1 MLLTRKKNSI
11 KIFTLLACLS
21 SSTLLAAGKDP
32 DSISFFLL
40 LTGLF
45 GGMGMFLYGMEMMSD
60 GMKVTAG
67 NSMRTILEKL
77 TSNKYLAVFVGAFV
91 TMVIQSSSA
100 TTVML
105 VSFVNSGLLAFS
117 QALGVIL
124 GSNIGSTVTAQ
135 IVAFKVT
142 DYALLLIA
150 AGSLMSLFSKKDTV
164 KNLGY
169 VILGFGLLFYGMKVM
184 SDTMKPLRSDPAF
197 NSILTSFE
205 NPFLGI
211 LAGAIFTALVQS
223 SSATTGIVITLASGG
238 SITLEAGIPLI
249 FGANIGTCIT
259 ALLAGLNASRDAKR
273 VAVAHV
279 TFNFIGVLLFCFWI
293 PTFADLVSQ
302 TSQNIPR
309 QIANAHTIFNIIA
322 SIVFI
327 PFTGYIAKTIIHYFP
342 DKESDRNIEKPAV
355 LHLDDSLVDQPT
367 AAINNAQAE
376 IKGVVGLTERVVG
389 TLVRPFIEGQG
400 TMDVENEELDLMS
413 ATHQRIEKIDFLN
426 EKITEYLV
434 ATSNS
439 DLSSRQSK
447 ELFTLTSI
455 VNYLNSMND
464 LIRLRFSS
472 LVSKKE
478 GINEQFSSE
487 DQDEIL
493 EYHQRL
499 IKQVKRLDKFF
510 AKFDKAKAEKIISK
524 GQENKDFEQKYR
536 LDRFERISS
545 QDNQSGKSAELN
557 QLHSQLMD
565 LLKQVNIFI
574 ELIASSLSSSNQ
586 TKITDLLFF
595 PSPF

>member
-1 MLLTRKKNSI
+1 MNSI
-11 KIFTLLACLS
+11 RNKLTLKTAAILLFVFTGSLYGSDGDAN
-21 SSTLLAAGKDP
+21 
-32 DSISFFLL
+32 SISFFLL
-40 LTGLF
+40 ATGLL

-77 TSNKYLAVFVGAFV
+77 TSNKYLAVVVGAFV

-150 AGSLMSLFSKKDTV
+150 AGSLMALFSKKDTI
-164 KNLGY
+164 KNLGF

-184 SDTMKPLRSDPAF
+184 SDTMKPLRSDPGF

-211 LAGAIFTALVQS
+211 MAGAIFTALVQS

-249 FGANIGTCIT
+249 FGANIGTCVT

-279 TFNFIGVLLFCFWI
+279 TFNVIGVLLFCFWI
-293 PTFADLVSQ
+293 PTFAEFISQ

-309 QIANAHTIFNIIA
+309 QIANAHTFFNIVA
-322 SIVFI
+322 SVVFI
-327 PFTGYIAKTIIHYFP
+327 PFTGFIAKTIIHYLP
-342 DKESDRNIEKPAV
+342 DKDLDRNIEKPAV
-355 LHLDDSLVDQPT
+355 LHLDESLVNQPE

-376 IKGVVGLTERVVG
+376 IKGVVGLMERVVG
-389 TLVRPFIEGQG
+389 TLVRPFIKGQELV
-400 TMDVENEELDLMS
+400 DVENSEIDLMS
-413 ATHQRIEKIDFLN
+413 GMNQRVEKISFLN
-426 EKITEYLV
+426 QKIGDYLIT
-434 ATSNS
+434 TSKS
-439 DLSSRQSK
+439 DLSSNQSK
-447 ELFTLTSI
+447 ELFSLVSI

-464 LIRLRFSS
+464 LIQLRFTS
-472 LVSKKE
+472 LVAKKE
-478 GINEQFSSE
+478 GINEEFTDL
-487 DQDEIL
+487 DQAEIID
-493 EYHQRL
+493 YHKRL

-510 AKFDKAKAEKIISK
+510 AKFDKSKVEKIITK
-524 GQENKDFEQKYR
+524 GQENKDLEQKYR
-536 LDRFERISS
+536 LDRLERISS
-545 QDNQSGKSAELN
+545 NDSSQKSAEIN

-565 LLKQVNIFI
+565 MLKQVNIFI
-574 ELIASSLSSSNQ
+574 ELIASSLVELEAEQN
-586 TKITDLLFF
+586 
-595 PSPF
+595 

>member
-1 MLLTRKKNSI
+1 MNILRNKISYQKIALLFFIATSSLFAGNSDN
-11 KIFTLLACLS
+11 T
-21 SSTLLAAGKDP
+21 
-32 DSISFFLL
+32 ISFFLL
-40 LTGLF
+40 FTGLF

-77 TSNKYLAVFVGAFV
+77 TSNKYLAVLVGAFV

-150 AGSLMSLFSKKDTV
+150 TGSIMSLFSKKETI
-164 KNLGY
+164 KNLGL
-169 VILGFGLLFYGMKVM
+169 VVLGFGLLFYGMKVM

-279 TFNFIGVLLFCFWI
+279 TFNVIGVLLFCFWI
-293 PTFADLVSQ
+293 PTFADIISQ

-322 SIVFI
+322 SVVFI
-327 PFTGYIAKTIIHYFP
+327 PFTGFIAKTIIHYFP
-342 DKESDRNIEKPAV
+342 DKEVDRNIEKPAV
-355 LHLDDSLVDQPT
+355 LHLDDSLVSQPE

-389 TLVRPFIEGQG
+389 TLVRPFIKGQELI
-400 TMDVENEELDLMS
+400 DIENTDQDLMS
-413 ATHQRIEKIDFLN
+413 GMNQRIEKISFLN
-426 EKITEYLV
+426 QKISDYLIT
-434 ATSNS
+434 ASKS
-439 DLSSRQSK
+439 DLSSNQSK
-447 ELFTLTSI
+447 ELFTLVSI
-455 VNYLNSMND
+455 VNYLSSMND
-464 LIRLRFSS
+464 LIKVRFVS

-478 GINEQFSSE
+478 GINEDFSDT
-487 DQDEIL
+487 DQQEAID
-493 EYHQRL
+493 YHKRL
-499 IKQVKRLDKFF
+499 IKQVNRLDKFF
-510 AKFDKAKAEKIISK
+510 IKFDKEKMEKIIIK
-524 GQENKDFEQKYR
+524 GKENTDFEKKYK
-536 LDRFERISS
+536 LDRIERMKTSLEVDIKSS
-545 QDNQSGKSAELN
+545 EIN

-565 LLKQVNIFI
+565 MLKQVNIFI
-574 ELIASSLSSSNQ
+574 NLIASSLIELESEQ
-586 TKITDLLFF
+586 E
-595 PSPF
+595 

>member
-1 MLLTRKKNSI
+1 MKLFRNQISVPKMALLFILASSS
-11 KIFTLLACLS
+11 LLAGS
-21 SSTLLAAGKDP
+21 DDNG
-32 DSISFFLL
+32 ISFFLL
-40 LTGLF
+40 FTGLF

-77 TSNKYLAVFVGAFV
+77 TSNKYLAVLVGAFV

-164 KNLGY
+164 KNLGF

-184 SDTMKPLRSDPAF
+184 SDTMKPLRADPAF

-279 TFNFIGVLLFCFWI
+279 TFNLLGVLLFCFWI
-293 PTFADLVSQ
+293 PTFADFVSQ

-309 QIANAHTIFNIIA
+309 QIANAHTFFNILA

-327 PFTGYIAKTIIHYFP
+327 PFTGFIAKTIIHYFP
-342 DKESDRNIEKPAV
+342 DKEVDRNIEKPAV
-355 LHLDDSLVDQPT
+355 LHLDESLIDQPE
-367 AAINNAQAE
+367 AAINSAQAE
-376 IKGVVGLTERVVG
+376 IKGVVGLTERIVG
-389 TLVRPFIEGQG
+389 TLVRPFVNSKNLA
-400 TMDVENEELDLMS
+400 DVENSDLDFMS
-413 ATHQRIEKIDFLN
+413 GTNQRIEKIGFLN
-426 EKITEYLV
+426 QKINDYLI
-434 ATSNS
+434 ATSKS
-439 DLSSRQSK
+439 DLSSSQSK
-447 ELFTLTSI
+447 ELFTLVSI
-455 VNYLNSMND
+455 VNYLGSMND
-464 LIRLRFSS
+464 LIKLRFVS

-478 GINEQFSSE
+478 GINDEFSE
-487 DQDEIL
+487 TDQNEIID
-493 EYHQRL
+493 YHKRL
-499 IKQVKRLDKFF
+499 LKQVKRLDKFF
-510 AKFDKAKAEKIISK
+510 VKFDKEKMEKIISK
-524 GQENKDFEQKYR
+524 GKENKDIENKYKLNR
-536 LDRFERISS
+536 LDRIKSS
-545 QDNQSGKSAELN
+545 SEDNDKSSEIN
-557 QLHSQLMD
+557 QLHTQLMD
-565 LLKQVNIFI
+565 VLKQVNIFI
-574 ELIASSLSSSNQ
+574 DLIAGALV
-586 TKITDLLFF
+586 DLQ
-595 PSPF
+595 SEQV

>member
-1 MLLTRKKNSI
+1 MKKMIST
-11 KIFTLLACLS
+11 KTGVIFSFLFS
-21 SSTLLAAGKDP
+21 SALYAAGQDSN
-32 DSISFFLL
+32 SISFFLL
-40 LTGLF
+40 ATGLF

-150 AGSLMSLFSKKDTV
+150 AGALMSLFSKKDTV

-249 FGANIGTCIT
+249 FGANLGTCIT

-273 VAVAHV
+273 VAVAHI
-279 TFNFIGVLLFCFWI
+279 TFNMIGVLLFCFWI
-293 PTFADLVSQ
+293 PTFADWVSQ

-309 QIANAHTIFNIIA
+309 QIANAHTFFNIIA
-322 SIVFI
+322 SIVFL
-327 PFTGYIAKTIIHYFP
+327 PFTGYIAKAIIHYFP

-355 LHLDDSLVDQPT
+355 LHLDESLLDQPT

-376 IKGVVGLTERVVG
+376 IKGVVGLMERVVG
-389 TLVRPFIEGQG
+389 TLVRPFINGQNLN
-400 TMDVENEELDLMS
+400 DIENEEVDLMS
-413 ATHQRIEKIDFLN
+413 ATNQRVEKIDFLN
-426 EKITEYLV
+426 DKITEYLV
-434 ATSNS
+434 ATSKS
-439 DLSSRQSK
+439 DLSTKQSK

-455 VNYLNSMND
+455 VNYLGSMND
-464 LIRLRFSS
+464 LMKLRFSM
-472 LVSKKE
+472 LVSKKD
-478 GINEQFSSE
+478 GINEDFSSE
-487 DQDEIL
+487 DQDEIFK
-493 EYHQRL
+493 YHQRL

-510 AKFDKAKAEKIISK
+510 AKFDKAKAEKIIAK
-524 GQENKDFEQKYR
+524 GKENKDLEQKYR
-536 LDRFERISS
+536 LDRFERIRS
-545 QDNQSGKSAELN
+545 QDPSSGKSADLN
-557 QLHSQLMD
+557 QLHTQVMD

-574 ELIASSLSSSNQ
+574 ELIASSLLELESE
-586 TKITDLLFF
+586 
-595 PSPF
+595 

>member
-1 MLLTRKKNSI
+1 MNILRNKISYQKIALLFFIATSSLFAGNSDN
-11 KIFTLLACLS
+11 T
-21 SSTLLAAGKDP
+21 
-32 DSISFFLL
+32 ISFFLL
-40 LTGLF
+40 FTGLF

-77 TSNKYLAVFVGAFV
+77 TSNKYLAVLVGAFV

-150 AGSLMSLFSKKDTV
+150 TGSIMSLFSKKETI
-164 KNLGY
+164 KNLGL
-169 VILGFGLLFYGMKVM
+169 VVLGFGLLFYGMKVM

-279 TFNFIGVLLFCFWI
+279 TFNVIGVLLFCFWI
-293 PTFADLVSQ
+293 PTFADIISQ

-322 SIVFI
+322 SVVFI
-327 PFTGYIAKTIIHYFP
+327 PFTGFIAKTIIHYFP
-342 DKESDRNIEKPAV
+342 DKEVDRNIEKPAV
-355 LHLDDSLVDQPT
+355 LHLDDSLVSQPE

-389 TLVRPFIEGQG
+389 TLVRPFIKGQELN
-400 TMDVENEELDLMS
+400 DIENTDQDLMS
-413 ATHQRIEKIDFLN
+413 GMNQRIEKISFLN
-426 EKITEYLV
+426 QKISDYLIT
-434 ATSNS
+434 ASKS
-439 DLSSRQSK
+439 DLSSNQSK
-447 ELFTLTSI
+447 ELFTLVSI
-455 VNYLNSMND
+455 VNYLSSMND
-464 LIRLRFSS
+464 LIRVRFVS

-478 GINEQFSSE
+478 GINEDFSDT
-487 DQDEIL
+487 DQQEAID
-493 EYHQRL
+493 YHKRL
-499 IKQVKRLDKFF
+499 IKQVNRLDKFF
-510 AKFDKAKAEKIISK
+510 IKFDKEKMEKIIIK
-524 GQENKDFEQKYR
+524 GKENTDFEKKYK
-536 LDRFERISS
+536 LDRIERMKTSS
-545 QDNQSGKSAELN
+545 EADIKSSEIN

-565 LLKQVNIFI
+565 MLKQVNIFI
-574 ELIASSLSSSNQ
+574 NLIASSLIELESEQ
-586 TKITDLLFF
+586 E
-595 PSPF
+595 

>member
-1 MLLTRKKNSI
+1 MNILRNKISYQKIALLFFIATSSLFAGNSDN
-11 KIFTLLACLS
+11 T
-21 SSTLLAAGKDP
+21 
-32 DSISFFLL
+32 ISFFLL
-40 LTGLF
+40 FTGLF

-77 TSNKYLAVFVGAFV
+77 TSNKYLAVLVGAFV

-150 AGSLMSLFSKKDTV
+150 TGSIMSLFSKKETI
-164 KNLGY
+164 KNLGL
-169 VILGFGLLFYGMKVM
+169 VVLGFGLLFYGMKVM

-279 TFNFIGVLLFCFWI
+279 TFNVIGVLLFCFWI
-293 PTFADLVSQ
+293 PTFADIISQ

-322 SIVFI
+322 SVVFI
-327 PFTGYIAKTIIHYFP
+327 PFTGFIAKTIIHYFP
-342 DKESDRNIEKPAV
+342 DKEVDRNIEKPAV
-355 LHLDDSLVDQPT
+355 LHLDDSLVSQPE

-389 TLVRPFIEGQG
+389 TLVRPFIKGQELI
-400 TMDVENEELDLMS
+400 DIENTDQDLMS
-413 ATHQRIEKIDFLN
+413 GMNQRIEKISFLN
-426 EKITEYLV
+426 QKISEYLIT
-434 ATSNS
+434 ASKS
-439 DLSSRQSK
+439 DLSSNQSK
-447 ELFTLTSI
+447 ELFTLVSI
-455 VNYLNSMND
+455 VNYLSSMND
-464 LIRLRFSS
+464 LIKVRFVS

-478 GINEQFSSE
+478 GINEDFSDT
-487 DQDEIL
+487 DQQEAID
-493 EYHQRL
+493 YHKRL
-499 IKQVKRLDKFF
+499 IKQVNRLDKFF
-510 AKFDKAKAEKIISK
+510 IKFDKEKMEKIIIK
-524 GQENKDFEQKYR
+524 GKENTDFEKKYK
-536 LDRFERISS
+536 LDRIERMKTSS
-545 QDNQSGKSAELN
+545 EADIKSSEIN

-565 LLKQVNIFI
+565 MLKQVNIFI
-574 ELIASSLSSSNQ
+574 NLIASSLIELESEQ
-586 TKITDLLFF
+586 E
-595 PSPF
+595 

>member
-1 MLLTRKKNSI
+1 MNSI
-11 KIFTLLACLS
+11 RNKLTLKTAAILLFVFTGSLYGSDGDAN
-21 SSTLLAAGKDP
+21 
-32 DSISFFLL
+32 SISFFLL
-40 LTGLF
+40 VTGLL

-77 TSNKYLAVFVGAFV
+77 TSNKYLAVVVGAFV

-150 AGSLMSLFSKKDTV
+150 AGSLMALFSKKDTI
-164 KNLGY
+164 KNLGF

-184 SDTMKPLRSDPAF
+184 SDTMKPLRSDPGF

-211 LAGAIFTALVQS
+211 MAGAIFTALVQS

-249 FGANIGTCIT
+249 FGANIGTCVT

-279 TFNFIGVLLFCFWI
+279 TFNVIGVLLFCFWI
-293 PTFADLVSQ
+293 PTFAEFISQ

-309 QIANAHTIFNIIA
+309 QIANAHTFFNIVA
-322 SIVFI
+322 SVVFI
-327 PFTGYIAKTIIHYFP
+327 PFTGFIAKTIIHYLP
-342 DKESDRNIEKPAV
+342 DKDLDRNIEKPAV
-355 LHLDDSLVDQPT
+355 LHLDESLVNQPE

-376 IKGVVGLTERVVG
+376 IKGVVGLMERVVG
-389 TLVRPFIEGQG
+389 TLVRPFIKGQELV
-400 TMDVENEELDLMS
+400 DVENSEIDLMS
-413 ATHQRIEKIDFLN
+413 GMNQRIEKISFLN
-426 EKITEYLV
+426 QKIGDYLIT
-434 ATSNS
+434 TSKS
-439 DLSSRQSK
+439 DLSSNQSK
-447 ELFTLTSI
+447 ELFSLVSI

-464 LIRLRFSS
+464 LIQLRFTSM
-472 LVSKKE
+472 VAKKE
-478 GINEQFSSE
+478 GINEEFTDL
-487 DQDEIL
+487 DQAEIID
-493 EYHQRL
+493 YHKRL

-510 AKFDKAKAEKIISK
+510 AKFDKSKVEKIITK
-524 GQENKDFEQKYR
+524 GQENKDLEQKYR
-536 LDRFERISS
+536 LDRLERISS
-545 QDNQSGKSAELN
+545 NDSSQKSAEIN

-565 LLKQVNIFI
+565 MLKQVNIFI
-574 ELIASSLSSSNQ
+574 EL
-586 TKITDLLFF
+586 
-595 PSPF
+595 

>member
-1 MLLTRKKNSI
+1 MNLFRNKISYQKIALLFFIATSSLFAGNSDN
-11 KIFTLLACLS
+11 T
-21 SSTLLAAGKDP
+21 
-32 DSISFFLL
+32 ISFFLL
-40 LTGLF
+40 FTGLF

-77 TSNKYLAVFVGAFV
+77 TSNKYLAVLVGAFV

-150 AGSLMSLFSKKDTV
+150 TGSIMSLFSKKETI
-164 KNLGY
+164 KNLGL
-169 VILGFGLLFYGMKVM
+169 VVLGFGLLFYGMKVM

-279 TFNFIGVLLFCFWI
+279 TFNVIGVLLFCFWI
-293 PTFADLVSQ
+293 PTFADIISQ

-322 SIVFI
+322 SVVFI
-327 PFTGYIAKTIIHYFP
+327 PFTGFIAKTIIHYFP
-342 DKESDRNIEKPAV
+342 DKEVDRNIEKPAV
-355 LHLDDSLVDQPT
+355 LHLDDSLVSQPE

-389 TLVRPFIEGQG
+389 TLVRPFIKGQELI
-400 TMDVENEELDLMS
+400 DIENTDQDLMS
-413 ATHQRIEKIDFLN
+413 GMNQRIEKISFLN
-426 EKITEYLV
+426 QKISEYLIT
-434 ATSNS
+434 ASKS
-439 DLSSRQSK
+439 DLSSNQSK
-447 ELFTLTSI
+447 ELFTLVSI
-455 VNYLNSMND
+455 VNYLSSMND
-464 LIRLRFSS
+464 LIKVRFVS

-478 GINEQFSSE
+478 GINEDFSDI
-487 DQDEIL
+487 DQQEAVD
-493 EYHQRL
+493 YHKRL
-499 IKQVKRLDKFF
+499 IKQVNRLDKFF
-510 AKFDKAKAEKIISK
+510 IKFDKEKMEKIIIK
-524 GQENKDFEQKYR
+524 GKENTDFEKKYK
-536 LDRFERISS
+536 LDRIERMKTSLEVDIKSS
-545 QDNQSGKSAELN
+545 EIN

-565 LLKQVNIFI
+565 MLKQVNIFI
-574 ELIASSLSSSNQ
+574 NLIASSLIELESEQ
-586 TKITDLLFF
+586 E
-595 PSPF
+595 

>member
-11 KIFTLLACLS
+11 KIFALLACLS

-40 LTGLF
+40 FTGLF

-510 AKFDKAKAEKIISK
+510 VKFDKAKAEKIISK

-574 ELIASSLSSSNQ
+574 ELIASSLVELES
-586 TKITDLLFF
+586 D
-595 PSPF
+595 

>member
-1 MLLTRKKNSI
+1 MNSLYNKISWKTAAILLLISV
-11 KIFTLLACLS
+11 
-21 SSTLLAAGKDP
+21 GKLYGGADETN
-32 DSISFFLL
+32 SISFFLL
-40 LTGLF
+40 TTGLL

-67 NSMRTILEKL
+67 NSMRSILEKL
-77 TSNKYLAVFVGAFV
+77 TSNKYLAVMVGAFV

-150 AGSLMSLFSKKDTV
+150 AGSLMSLFSKKDTI
-164 KNLGY
+164 KNLGF

-279 TFNFIGVLLFCFWI
+279 TFNVIGVLLFCFWI
-293 PTFADLVSQ
+293 PAFAEFVSQ

-309 QIANAHTIFNIIA
+309 QIANAHTIFNILA

-327 PFTGYIAKTIIHYFP
+327 PFTGYIAKTIIYYLP
-342 DKESDRNIEKPAV
+342 DKKMDRNIDKPSV
-355 LHLDDSLVDQPT
+355 LHLDENLLDQPE
-367 AAINNAQAE
+367 AAINSAQAE
-376 IKGVVGLTERVVG
+376 IKGVIGLMERVVG
-389 TLVRPFIEGQG
+389 TLVRPFVSDQKL
-400 TMDVENEELDLMS
+400 TDVENPDMDLMS
-413 ATHQRIEKIDFLN
+413 GMNQRVEKISYLN
-426 EKITEYLV
+426 QKISDYLIN
-434 ATSNS
+434 TSKS
-439 DLSSRQSK
+439 DLSADQSK
-447 ELFTLTSI
+447 ELFTLISI
-455 VNYLNSMND
+455 VNYLNSANNS
-464 LIRLRFSS
+464 IQIRFSS
-472 LVSKKE
+472 LVAKKE
-478 GINEQFSSE
+478 GINEKFSIQE
-487 DQDEIL
+487 EEQLIDFHKQ
-493 EYHQRL
+493 L
-499 IKQVKRLDKFF
+499 IKQVKRLNKFF
-510 AKFDKAKAEKIISK
+510 VKFDKSKAEKIISK
-524 GQENKDFEQKYR
+524 HQEYKDLEQKYK
-536 LDRFERISS
+536 LDHESRSNTDASEGSVEI
-545 QDNQSGKSAELN
+545 N
-557 QLHSQLMD
+557 QLHIQLLDM
-565 LLKQVNIFI
+565 LKQVNIFI
-574 ELIASSLSSSNQ
+574 ELIASSLVELDSEQS
-586 TKITDLLFF
+586 
-595 PSPF
+595 

>member
-1 MLLTRKKNSI
+1 MNILRNKISYQKIALLFFLATSSLFAGNSDN
-11 KIFTLLACLS
+11 T
-21 SSTLLAAGKDP
+21 
-32 DSISFFLL
+32 ISFFLL
-40 LTGLF
+40 FTGLF

-77 TSNKYLAVFVGAFV
+77 TSNKYLAVLVGAFV

-150 AGSLMSLFSKKDTV
+150 TGSIMSLFSKKETI
-164 KNLGY
+164 KNLGL
-169 VILGFGLLFYGMKVM
+169 VVLGFGLLFYGMKVM

-279 TFNFIGVLLFCFWI
+279 TFNVIGVLLFCFWI
-293 PTFADLVSQ
+293 PTFADIISQ
-302 TSQNIPR
+302 TSENIPR

-322 SIVFI
+322 SVVFI
-327 PFTGYIAKTIIHYFP
+327 PFTGFIAKTIIHYFP
-342 DKESDRNIEKPAV
+342 DKEVDRNIKKPAV
-355 LHLDDSLVDQPT
+355 LHLDDSLVSQPE

-389 TLVRPFIEGQG
+389 TLVRPFIKGQELI
-400 TMDVENEELDLMS
+400 DIENTDQDLMS
-413 ATHQRIEKIDFLN
+413 GMNQRIEKISFLN
-426 EKITEYLV
+426 QKISDYLIT
-434 ATSNS
+434 ASKS
-439 DLSSRQSK
+439 DLSSNQSK
-447 ELFTLTSI
+447 ELFTLVSI
-455 VNYLNSMND
+455 VNYLSSMND
-464 LIRLRFSS
+464 LIKVRFVS

-478 GINEQFSSE
+478 GINEDFSDT
-487 DQDEIL
+487 DQQEAID
-493 EYHQRL
+493 YHKRL
-499 IKQVKRLDKFF
+499 IKQVNRLDKFF
-510 AKFDKAKAEKIISK
+510 IKFDKEKMEKIIIK
-524 GQENKDFEQKYR
+524 GKENTDFEKKYK
-536 LDRFERISS
+536 LDRIERMKTSS
-545 QDNQSGKSAELN
+545 EADIKSSEIN

-565 LLKQVNIFI
+565 MLKQVNIFI
-574 ELIASSLSSSNQ
+574 NLIASSLIELESEQ
-586 TKITDLLFF
+586 E
-595 PSPF
+595 

>member
-1 MLLTRKKNSI
+1 MKLFRNQVSVPKMALLFI
-11 KIFTLLACLS
+11 LAS
-21 SSTLLAAGKDP
+21 SSLFAGSD
-32 DSISFFLL
+32 DNGISFFLL
-40 LTGLF
+40 FTGLF

-77 TSNKYLAVFVGAFV
+77 TSNKYLAVLVGAFV

-164 KNLGY
+164 KNLGF

-184 SDTMKPLRSDPAF
+184 SDTMKPLRADPAF

-279 TFNFIGVLLFCFWI
+279 TFNLLGVLLFCFWI
-293 PTFADLVSQ
+293 PTFADFVSQ

-309 QIANAHTIFNIIA
+309 QIANAHTFFNILA

-327 PFTGYIAKTIIHYFP
+327 PFTGFIAKTIIHYFP
-342 DKESDRNIEKPAV
+342 DKEVDRNIEKPAV
-355 LHLDDSLVDQPT
+355 LHLDESLIGQPE
-367 AAINNAQAE
+367 AAINSAQAE
-376 IKGVVGLTERVVG
+376 IKGVVGLTERIVG
-389 TLVRPFIEGQG
+389 TLVRPFVNSKNLA
-400 TMDVENEELDLMS
+400 DVENSDLDFMS
-413 ATHQRIEKIDFLN
+413 GTNQRIEKIGFLN
-426 EKITEYLV
+426 QKINDYLI
-434 ATSNS
+434 ATSKS
-439 DLSSRQSK
+439 DLSSSQSK
-447 ELFTLTSI
+447 ELFTLVSI
-455 VNYLNSMND
+455 VNYLGSMND
-464 LIRLRFSS
+464 LIKLRFVS

-478 GINEQFSSE
+478 GINDEFSE
-487 DQDEIL
+487 TDQNEIID
-493 EYHQRL
+493 YHKRL
-499 IKQVKRLDKFF
+499 LKQVKRLDKFF
-510 AKFDKAKAEKIISK
+510 VKFDKEKMEKIISK
-524 GQENKDFEQKYR
+524 GKENKDIENKYKLNR
-536 LDRFERISS
+536 LDRIKSS
-545 QDNQSGKSAELN
+545 SEDNDKSSEIN
-557 QLHSQLMD
+557 QLHTQLMD
-565 LLKQVNIFI
+565 VLKQVNIFI
-574 ELIASSLSSSNQ
+574 DLIADAL
-586 TKITDLLFF
+586 IDLQ
-595 PSPF
+595 SEQV

>member
-1 MLLTRKKNSI
+1 MNNLYNKISWKTAAILLLISV
-11 KIFTLLACLS
+11 
-21 SSTLLAAGKDP
+21 GKLYGGADETN
-32 DSISFFLL
+32 SISFFLL
-40 LTGLF
+40 ATGLL

-77 TSNKYLAVFVGAFV
+77 TSNKYLAVLVGAFV

-164 KNLGY
+164 KNLGF

-279 TFNFIGVLLFCFWI
+279 TFNVIGVLLFCFWI
-293 PTFADLVSQ
+293 PTFAEFVSQ

-309 QIANAHTIFNIIA
+309 QIANAHTIFNILA
-322 SIVFI
+322 SVVFI
-327 PFTGYIAKTIIHYFP
+327 PFTGYIAKTIIYYLP
-342 DKESDRNIEKPAV
+342 DKKTDRNIEKPSV
-355 LHLDDSLVDQPT
+355 LHLDENLLDQPE
-367 AAINNAQAE
+367 AAINSAQAE
-376 IKGVVGLTERVVG
+376 IKGVIGLMERVIG
-389 TLVRPFIEGQG
+389 TLVPPFVNNQKL
-400 TMDVENEELDLMS
+400 TDVENPSMDLM
-413 ATHQRIEKIDFLN
+413 TGMNQRVEKISYLN
-426 EKITEYLV
+426 QKISDYLIN
-434 ATSNS
+434 TSKS
-439 DLSSRQSK
+439 DLSADQSK
-447 ELFTLTSI
+447 ELFTLISI
-455 VNYLNSMND
+455 VNYLNSANNS
-464 LIRLRFSS
+464 IQIRFSS
-472 LVSKKE
+472 LVAKKE
-478 GINEQFSSE
+478 GINEKFSIQE
-487 DQDEIL
+487 QEQLIDFHKQ
-493 EYHQRL
+493 L
-499 IKQVKRLDKFF
+499 IKQVKRLNSFF
-510 AKFDKAKAEKIISK
+510 IKFDKAKVEKIISR
-524 GQENKDFEQKYR
+524 GQNYKDLEQKYK
-536 LDRFERISS
+536 LDHEIRGATDSNE
-545 QDNQSGKSAELN
+545 GSAEIN
-557 QLHSQLMD
+557 QLHTQLMD
-565 LLKQVNIFI
+565 MLKQVNIFI
-574 ELIASSLSSSNQ
+574 ELIASSLVELESE
-586 TKITDLLFF
+586 
-595 PSPF
+595 

>member
-11 KIFTLLACLS
+11 KIFALLACLS

-355 LHLDDSLVDQPT
+355 LHLDDSLIDQPT

-376 IKGVVGLTERVVG
+376 IKGVVGLSERVVG

-510 AKFDKAKAEKIISK
+510 VKFDKAKAEKIISK

-574 ELIASSLSSSNQ
+574 ELIASSLVELES
-586 TKITDLLFF
+586 D
-595 PSPF
+595 

>member
-1 MLLTRKKNSI
+1 MNILRNKISYQKIALLFFIAT
-11 KIFTLLACLS
+11 S
-21 SSTLLAAGKDP
+21 SLFAGNTDST
-32 DSISFFLL
+32 ISFFLL
-40 LTGLF
+40 FTGLF

-77 TSNKYLAVFVGAFV
+77 TSNKYLAVLVGAFV

-150 AGSLMSLFSKKDTV
+150 TGSIMSLFSKKETI
-164 KNLGY
+164 KNLGL
-169 VILGFGLLFYGMKVM
+169 VVLGFGLLFYGMKVM

-279 TFNFIGVLLFCFWI
+279 TFNVIGVLLFCFWI
-293 PTFADLVSQ
+293 PTFADIISQ

-322 SIVFI
+322 SVVFI
-327 PFTGYIAKTIIHYFP
+327 PFTGFIAKTIIHYFP
-342 DKESDRNIEKPAV
+342 DKEVDRNIEKPAV
-355 LHLDDSLVDQPT
+355 LHLDDSLVSQPE

-389 TLVRPFIEGQG
+389 TLVRPFIKGQELN
-400 TMDVENEELDLMS
+400 DIENTDQDLMS
-413 ATHQRIEKIDFLN
+413 GMNQRIEKISFLN
-426 EKITEYLV
+426 QKISDYLIT
-434 ATSNS
+434 ASKS
-439 DLSSRQSK
+439 DLSSNQSK
-447 ELFTLTSI
+447 ELFTLVSI
-455 VNYLNSMND
+455 VNYLSSMND
-464 LIRLRFSS
+464 LIKVRFVS

-478 GINEQFSSE
+478 GINEDFSDT
-487 DQDEIL
+487 DQQEAID
-493 EYHQRL
+493 YHKRL
-499 IKQVKRLDKFF
+499 IKQVNRLDKFF
-510 AKFDKAKAEKIISK
+510 IKFDKEKMEKIIIK
-524 GQENKDFEQKYR
+524 GKENTDFEKKYK
-536 LDRFERISS
+536 LDRIERMKTSLEVDIKSS
-545 QDNQSGKSAELN
+545 EIN

-565 LLKQVNIFI
+565 MLKQVNIFI
-574 ELIASSLSSSNQ
+574 NLIASSLIELESEQ
-586 TKITDLLFF
+586 E
-595 PSPF
+595 

>member
-1 MLLTRKKNSI
+1 MNLFINKISYRKIALLFFIATSSLFAGNSDN
-11 KIFTLLACLS
+11 T
-21 SSTLLAAGKDP
+21 
-32 DSISFFLL
+32 ISFFLL
-40 LTGLF
+40 FTGLF

-77 TSNKYLAVFVGAFV
+77 TSNKYLAVLVGAFV

-150 AGSLMSLFSKKDTV
+150 TGSIMSLFSKKETI
-164 KNLGY
+164 KNLGL
-169 VILGFGLLFYGMKVM
+169 VVLGFGLLFYGMKVM

-279 TFNFIGVLLFCFWI
+279 TFNVIGVLLFCFWI
-293 PTFADLVSQ
+293 PTFADIISQ

-322 SIVFI
+322 SVVFI
-327 PFTGYIAKTIIHYFP
+327 PFTGFIAKTIIHYFP
-342 DKESDRNIEKPAV
+342 DKEVDRNIEKPAV
-355 LHLDDSLVDQPT
+355 LHLDDSLVSQPE

-389 TLVRPFIEGQG
+389 TLVRPFIKGQELN
-400 TMDVENEELDLMS
+400 DIENTDQDLMS
-413 ATHQRIEKIDFLN
+413 GMNQRIEKISFLN
-426 EKITEYLV
+426 QKISEYLIT
-434 ATSNS
+434 ASKS
-439 DLSSRQSK
+439 DLSSNQSK
-447 ELFTLTSI
+447 ELFTLVSI
-455 VNYLNSMND
+455 VNYLSSMND
-464 LIRLRFSS
+464 LIKVRFVS

-478 GINEQFSSE
+478 GINEDFSDT
-487 DQDEIL
+487 DQQEAID
-493 EYHQRL
+493 YHKRL
-499 IKQVKRLDKFF
+499 IKQVNRLDKFF
-510 AKFDKAKAEKIISK
+510 IKFDKEKMEKIIIK
-524 GQENKDFEQKYR
+524 GKENTDFEKKYKLNR
-536 LDRFERISS
+536 IERMKTSS
-545 QDNQSGKSAELN
+545 GADIKSSEIN

-565 LLKQVNIFI
+565 MLKQVNIFI
-574 ELIASSLSSSNQ
+574 NLIASSLIELESEQ
-586 TKITDLLFF
+586 E
-595 PSPF
+595 

>member
-1 MLLTRKKNSI
+1 MNSI
-11 KIFTLLACLS
+11 RNKLTLKTAAILLFVLTG
-21 SSTLLAAGKDP
+21 TLYGGDGDAN
-32 DSISFFLL
+32 SISFFLL
-40 LTGLF
+40 ATGLL

-77 TSNKYLAVFVGAFV
+77 TSNKYLALVVGAFV

-150 AGSLMSLFSKKDTV
+150 VGSLMALFSKKDTI
-164 KNLGY
+164 KNLGF
-169 VILGFGLLFYGMKVM
+169 VVLGFGLLFYGMKVM
-184 SDTMKPLRSDPAF
+184 SDTMKPLRSDPGF

-211 LAGAIFTALVQS
+211 MAGAIFTALVQS

-249 FGANIGTCIT
+249 FGANIGTCVT

-279 TFNFIGVLLFCFWI
+279 TFNVIGVLLFCFWI
-293 PTFADLVSQ
+293 PTFAEFISQ

-309 QIANAHTIFNIIA
+309 QIANAHTFFNIVA
-322 SIVFI
+322 SLVFI
-327 PFTGYIAKTIIHYFP
+327 PFTGFIAKTIIHYFP
-342 DKESDRNIEKPAV
+342 DKELDRNIEKPTV
-355 LHLDDSLVDQPT
+355 LHLDESLVNQPE
-367 AAINNAQAE
+367 AAINSAQAE

-389 TLVRPFIEGQG
+389 TLVRPFIKGQELV
-400 TMDVENEELDLMS
+400 DIENSE
-413 ATHQRIEKIDFLN
+413 IDFMSGMNQRVEKVSFLN
-426 EKITEYLV
+426 QKISDYLIT
-434 ATSNS
+434 TSKS
-439 DLSSRQSK
+439 DLSSNQSK
-447 ELFTLTSI
+447 ELFTLVSI

-464 LIRLRFSS
+464 LIQLRFTS
-472 LVSKKE
+472 LVAKKE
-478 GINEQFSSE
+478 GINEEFSNV
-487 DQDEIL
+487 DQEEIID
-493 EYHQRL
+493 YHKRL

-510 AKFDKAKAEKIISK
+510 AKFDKSKVEKIITK
-524 GQENKDFEQKYR
+524 GQENKDLEQKYR
-536 LDRFERISS
+536 LDRLERIGSNDSS
-545 QDNQSGKSAELN
+545 QKSAEIN

-565 LLKQVNIFI
+565 MLKQVNIFI
-574 ELIASSLSSSNQ
+574 ELIASSLVELESEQN
-586 TKITDLLFF
+586 
-595 PSPF
+595 

>member
-1 MLLTRKKNSI
+1 MNLFRNKISYQKIALLFFIATSSLFAGNSDN
-11 KIFTLLACLS
+11 T
-21 SSTLLAAGKDP
+21 
-32 DSISFFLL
+32 ISFFLL
-40 LTGLF
+40 FTGLF

-77 TSNKYLAVFVGAFV
+77 TSNKYLAVLVGAFV

-150 AGSLMSLFSKKDTV
+150 TGSIMSLFSKKETI
-164 KNLGY
+164 KNLGL
-169 VILGFGLLFYGMKVM
+169 VVLGFGLLFYGMKVM

-279 TFNFIGVLLFCFWI
+279 TFNVIGVLLFCFWI
-293 PTFADLVSQ
+293 PTFADIISQ

-322 SIVFI
+322 SVVFI
-327 PFTGYIAKTIIHYFP
+327 PFTGFIAKTIIHYFP
-342 DKESDRNIEKPAV
+342 DKEVDRNIEKPAV
-355 LHLDDSLVDQPT
+355 LHLDDSLVSQPE

-389 TLVRPFIEGQG
+389 TLVRPFIKGQELI
-400 TMDVENEELDLMS
+400 DIENTDQDLMS
-413 ATHQRIEKIDFLN
+413 GMNQRIEKISFLN
-426 EKITEYLV
+426 QKISDYLIT
-434 ATSNS
+434 ASKS
-439 DLSSRQSK
+439 DLSSNQSK
-447 ELFTLTSI
+447 ELFTLVSI
-455 VNYLNSMND
+455 VNYLSSMND
-464 LIRLRFSS
+464 LIKVRFVS

-478 GINEQFSSE
+478 GINEDFSDT
-487 DQDEIL
+487 DQQEAID
-493 EYHQRL
+493 YHKRL
-499 IKQVKRLDKFF
+499 IKQVNRLDKFF
-510 AKFDKAKAEKIISK
+510 IKFDKEKMEKIIIK
-524 GQENKDFEQKYR
+524 GKENTDFEKKYK
-536 LDRFERISS
+536 LDRIERMKTSS
-545 QDNQSGKSAELN
+545 EADIKSSEIN

-565 LLKQVNIFI
+565 MLKQVNIFI
-574 ELIASSLSSSNQ
+574 NLIASSLIELESEQ
-586 TKITDLLFF
+586 E
-595 PSPF
+595 

>member
-1 MLLTRKKNSI
+1 MNILRNKISYQKIALLFFIATSSLFAGNSDN
-11 KIFTLLACLS
+11 T
-21 SSTLLAAGKDP
+21 
-32 DSISFFLL
+32 ISFFLL
-40 LTGLF
+40 FTGLF

-77 TSNKYLAVFVGAFV
+77 TSNKYLAVLVGAFV

-150 AGSLMSLFSKKDTV
+150 TGSIMSLFSKKETI
-164 KNLGY
+164 KNLGL
-169 VILGFGLLFYGMKVM
+169 VVLGFGLLFYGMKVM

-279 TFNFIGVLLFCFWI
+279 TFNVIGVLLFCFWI
-293 PTFADLVSQ
+293 PTFADIISQ

-322 SIVFI
+322 SVVFI
-327 PFTGYIAKTIIHYFP
+327 PFTGFIAKTIIHYFP
-342 DKESDRNIEKPAV
+342 DKEVDRNIEKPAV
-355 LHLDDSLVDQPT
+355 LHLDDSLVSQPE

-389 TLVRPFIEGQG
+389 TLVRPFIKGQELI
-400 TMDVENEELDLMS
+400 DIENTDQDLMS
-413 ATHQRIEKIDFLN
+413 GMNQRIEKISFLN
-426 EKITEYLV
+426 QKISEYLIT
-434 ATSNS
+434 ASKS
-439 DLSSRQSK
+439 DLSSNQSK
-447 ELFTLTSI
+447 ELFTLVSI
-455 VNYLNSMND
+455 VNYLSSMND
-464 LIRLRFSS
+464 LIKVRFVS

-478 GINEQFSSE
+478 GINEDFSDT
-487 DQDEIL
+487 DQQEAID
-493 EYHQRL
+493 YHKRL
-499 IKQVKRLDKFF
+499 IKQVNRLDKFF
-510 AKFDKAKAEKIISK
+510 IKFDKEKMEKIITK
-524 GQENKDFEQKYR
+524 GKENTDFEKKYK
-536 LDRFERISS
+536 LDRIKRMKTSS
-545 QDNQSGKSAELN
+545 GADIKSSEIN

-565 LLKQVNIFI
+565 MLKQVNIFI
-574 ELIASSLSSSNQ
+574 NLIASSLIELESEQ
-586 TKITDLLFF
+586 E
-595 PSPF
+595 

>member
-1 MLLTRKKNSI
+1 MNSI
-11 KIFTLLACLS
+11 RNKLTLKTAAILLFVLTG
-21 SSTLLAAGKDP
+21 TLYGGDGDAN
-32 DSISFFLL
+32 SISFFLL
-40 LTGLF
+40 ATGLL

-77 TSNKYLAVFVGAFV
+77 TSNKYLALVVGAFV

-150 AGSLMSLFSKKDTV
+150 VGSLMALFSKKDTI
-164 KNLGY
+164 KNLGF
-169 VILGFGLLFYGMKVM
+169 VVLGFGLLFYGMKVM
-184 SDTMKPLRSDPAF
+184 SDTMKPLRSDPGF

-211 LAGAIFTALVQS
+211 MAGAIFTALVQS

-249 FGANIGTCIT
+249 FGANIGTCVT

-279 TFNFIGVLLFCFWI
+279 TFNVIGVLLFCFWI
-293 PTFADLVSQ
+293 PTFAEFISQ

-309 QIANAHTIFNIIA
+309 QIANAHTFFNIVA
-322 SIVFI
+322 SLVFI
-327 PFTGYIAKTIIHYFP
+327 PFTGFIAKTIIHYFP
-342 DKESDRNIEKPAV
+342 DKELDRNIEKPTV
-355 LHLDDSLVDQPT
+355 LHLDESLVNQPE
-367 AAINNAQAE
+367 AAINSAQAE

-389 TLVRPFIEGQG
+389 TLVRPFIKGQELV
-400 TMDVENEELDLMS
+400 DIENAEIDLMS
-413 ATHQRIEKIDFLN
+413 GMNQRVEKVSFLN
-426 EKITEYLV
+426 QKISDYLIT
-434 ATSNS
+434 TSKS
-439 DLSSRQSK
+439 DLSSNQSK
-447 ELFTLTSI
+447 ELFTLVSI

-464 LIRLRFSS
+464 LIQLRFTS
-472 LVSKKE
+472 LVAKKE
-478 GINEQFSSE
+478 GINEEFSNV
-487 DQDEIL
+487 DQEEIID
-493 EYHQRL
+493 YHKRL

-510 AKFDKAKAEKIISK
+510 AKFDKSKAEKIITK
-524 GQENKDFEQKYR
+524 GQENKDLEQKYR
-536 LDRFERISS
+536 LDRLERIGSNDLS
-545 QDNQSGKSAELN
+545 QKSAEIN

-565 LLKQVNIFI
+565 MLKQVNIFI
-574 ELIASSLSSSNQ
+574 ELIASSLVELESEQN
-586 TKITDLLFF
+586 
-595 PSPF
+595 

>member
-1 MLLTRKKNSI
+1 MKLFRNQVSVPKMALLFI
-11 KIFTLLACLS
+11 LAS
-21 SSTLLAAGKDP
+21 SSLFAGSD
-32 DSISFFLL
+32 DNGISFFLL
-40 LTGLF
+40 FTGLF

-77 TSNKYLAVFVGAFV
+77 TSNKYLAVLVGAFV

-164 KNLGY
+164 KNLGF

-184 SDTMKPLRSDPAF
+184 SDTMKPLRADPAF

-279 TFNFIGVLLFCFWI
+279 TFNLLGVLLFCFWI
-293 PTFADLVSQ
+293 PTFADFVSQ

-309 QIANAHTIFNIIA
+309 QIANAHTFFNILA

-327 PFTGYIAKTIIHYFP
+327 PFTGFIAKTIIHYFP
-342 DKESDRNIEKPAV
+342 DKEVDRNIEKPAV
-355 LHLDDSLVDQPT
+355 LHLDESLIGQPE
-367 AAINNAQAE
+367 AAINSAQAE
-376 IKGVVGLTERVVG
+376 IKGVVGLTERIVG
-389 TLVRPFIEGQG
+389 TLVRPFVNSKNLA
-400 TMDVENEELDLMS
+400 DVENSDLDFMS
-413 ATHQRIEKIDFLN
+413 GTNQRIEKIGFLN
-426 EKITEYLV
+426 QKINDYLI
-434 ATSNS
+434 ATSKS
-439 DLSSRQSK
+439 DLSSSQSK
-447 ELFTLTSI
+447 ELFTLVSI
-455 VNYLNSMND
+455 VNYLGSMND
-464 LIRLRFSS
+464 LIKLRFVS

-478 GINEQFSSE
+478 GINEEFSE
-487 DQDEIL
+487 TDQNEIID
-493 EYHQRL
+493 YHKRL
-499 IKQVKRLDKFF
+499 LKQVKRLDKFF
-510 AKFDKAKAEKIISK
+510 VKFDKEKMEKIISK
-524 GQENKDFEQKYR
+524 GKENKDIENKYKLNR
-536 LDRFERISS
+536 LDRIKSS
-545 QDNQSGKSAELN
+545 SEDNDKSSEIN
-557 QLHSQLMD
+557 QLHTQLMD
-565 LLKQVNIFI
+565 VLKQVNIFI
-574 ELIASSLSSSNQ
+574 DLIADAL
-586 TKITDLLFF
+586 IDLQ
-595 PSPF
+595 SEQV